1 MWFTKDSSYLEMG
14 ILCTT
19 LITIVIKI
27 IHIKKIE
34 SENQKH
40 TTKIENQNKKNRG
53 SLRQLSAALKTK
65 LNTIDTDPKNEKCV
79 ICNSVKHKRTV
90 EKFPISDKDRADK
103 FLKAAC
109 CLLDDVYIRICDFQD
124 IGSLFGSQLYCHK
137 ACINHYLINYDR
149 ISKRT

>member
-1 MWFTKDSSYLEMG
+1 MKTRN
-14 ILCTT
+14 IQ
-19 LITIVIKI
+19 
-27 IHIKKIE
+27 
-34 SENQKH
+34 QKLK
-40 TTKIENQNKKNRG
+40 TRTKKNRG

-137 ACINHYLINYDR
+137 ACINHYLIKYDR
-149 ISKRT
+149 ISKRTEMLTEDPRLGNKRGTKMLKMLVTDLLKVKALI